1 MRTPSDLA
9 VHAVGLTRQFG
20 RNRAVDGLDLA
31 VPRACVYGFLG
42 PNGAGKTT
50 TVRMLATLLRPD
62 DGQAHV
68 LGLDLATQAAA
79 VRERIALTGQFAAVD
94 QDLTGAE
101 NLVVTARLLGHRPR
115 AARGRAEQLLSAFG
129 LSEAAARPVK
139 TYSGGMRRRLDIAAS
154 LIATPELLFLDE
166 PTTGLD
172 PAARNQVWDIVR
184 ALAQAGTTVLL
195 TTQYLAEAD
204 ELAARVAVIDHGRLI
219 AEGTP
224 GELRAAGGTG
234 TLHLRLADS
243 TRRADAASLLHRVL
257 APTAPTA
264 PTASNAPTGT
274 DPAALTVAADPARA
288 AEALAELGRA
298 GIAVTGFSLD
308 QPSLEEVFLAL
319 TANARGRRAE
329 STTA

>member
-1 MRTPSDLA
+1 MTSPSDLA
-9 VHAVGLTRQFG
+9 VHASGLTKHFG
-20 RNRAVDGLDLA
+20 DKRAVDGLDLA
-31 VPRACVYGFLG
+31 IPAGCVYGFLG

-62 DGQAHV
+62 SGRALV
-68 LGLDLATQAAA
+68 LGRDVLTHADA

-94 QDLTGAE
+94 QDLTGRE
-101 NLVVTARLLGHRPR
+101 NLVVAARLLGHRLR
-115 AARGRAEQLLSAFG
+115 AAKSRAEELLAAFG
-129 LSEAAARPVK
+129 LSDAAARPVK

-172 PAARNQVWDIVR
+172 PAARNQVWSIVR
-184 ALAQAGTTVLL
+184 AMAAAGTTVLL

-204 ELAARVAVIDHGRLI
+204 ELAERVAVIDRGRLI

-224 GELRAAGGTG
+224 GELRAAGGAG
-234 TLHLRLADS
+234 LLRLRLADAG
-243 TRRADAASLLHRVL
+243 RRADAAELLHRLLGPVSPD
-257 APTAPTA
+257 A
-264 PTASNAPTGT
+264 

-288 AEALAELGRA
+288 ADALTRLSRA

-308 QPSLEEVFLAL
+308 RPTLEEVFLAL
-319 TANARGRRAE
+319 TATVGDRRDAE
-329 STTA
+329 TVSA